1 MRFANRA
8 GRAVVLR
15 EEGSGWDLESASGGR
30 FSSDPM
36 QMWARHHEIRD
47 WASGANP
54 AAAIEVRPQ
63 DLDAPVPTPG
73 AIVAMGLNY
82 AEHAAE
88 TGFESPTELPPVF
101 AKFPSSITGAHG
113 SVTLPQGGTTD
124 WEVEVVAVVGSQMHD
139 VPQDEVIAH
148 LAGLTI
154 GQDLSERTRQ
164 FSGPAPQVGLAKSYP
179 GFAPIGPW
187 VVSMDEFEDP
197 NALELGCSIDG
208 CVVQSGTTANLLFSV
223 PRSLSELSKVLTLR
237 PGDLVF
243 TGTPDG
249 VGIGMSPPR
258 YLQQGE
264 TLESWVEGIGRM
276 THVMA

>member
-1 MRFANRA
+1 
-8 GRAVVLR
+8 
-15 EEGSGWDLESASGGR
+15 
-30 FSSDPM
+30 
-36 QMWARHHEIRD
+36 
-47 WASGANP
+47 
-54 AAAIEVRPQ
+54 
-63 DLDAPVPTPG
+63 
-73 AIVAMGLNY
+73 
-82 AEHAAE
+82 
-88 TGFESPTELPPVF
+88 VF
-101 AKFPSSITGAHG
+101 AKFPSAITAAHG

-124 WEVEVVAVVGSQMHD
+124 WEVEVVAVVGSQMHG
-139 VPQDEVIAH
+139 VPEDEVFAH

-164 FSGPAPQVGLAKSYP
+164 FSGPAPQFGLAKSYP

-197 NALELGCSIDG
+197 NTLELGCSIDG
-208 CVVQSGTTANLLFSV
+208 TVVQSGTTAKLLYPI

-258 YLQQGE
+258 YLQPGE

>member
-8 GRAVVLR
+8 GRAFVLR

-73 AIVAMGLNY
+73 AIVAIGLNY

-223 PRSLSELSKVLTLR
+223 PRSLSELSKVFTLR

>member
-1 MRFANRA
+1 VRFANRA
-8 GRAVVLR
+8 GRAFVLR

-36 QMWARHHEIRD
+36 QMWGRHDQIRE
-47 WASGANP
+47 WAGQADP
-54 AAAIEVRPQ
+54 AAAVEVRQQ

-73 AIVAMGLNY
+73 AIVAIGLNY
-82 AEHAAE
+82 ADHAAE
-88 TGFESPTELPPVF
+88 TGFEAPTELPPVF

-124 WEVEVVAVVGSQMHD
+124 WEVEVVAVVGAPMHD
-139 VPQDEVIAH
+139 VPEDEVFAH

-164 FSGPAPQVGLAKSYP
+164 FSGPAPQFGLAKSFP

-187 VVSMDEFEDP
+187 VVSMDEFADP
-197 NALELGCSIDG
+197 NNLELGCSIDG
-208 CVVQSGTTANLLFSV
+208 CVVQAGTTANLLYSI